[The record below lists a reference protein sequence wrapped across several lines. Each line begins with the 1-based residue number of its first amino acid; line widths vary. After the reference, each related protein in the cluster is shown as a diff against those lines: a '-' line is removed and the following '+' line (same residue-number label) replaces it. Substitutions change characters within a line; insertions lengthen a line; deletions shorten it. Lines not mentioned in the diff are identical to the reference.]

1 MTSSDANLAYTFCL
15 DQVQYAERLFS
26 KENLAI
32 LSNCVKTK
40 QRESKA
46 LVGDDSIAE
55 PAGSRGGHMT
65 ERTNGHGMYPWGRLV
80 LFVLFLIFLAIVL
93 KAMGWCVGG
102 VCDVGLDAL
111 LK

>member
-1 MTSSDANLAYTFCL
+1 MQEKIGRQS
-15 DQVQYAERLFS
+15 RL
-26 KENLAI
+26 
-32 LSNCVKTK
+32 V
-40 QRESKA
+40 RE
-46 LVGDDSIAE
+46 
-55 PAGSRGGHMT
+55 GGHMT

>member
-1 MTSSDANLAYTFCL
+1 
-15 DQVQYAERLFS
+15 
-26 KENLAI
+26 
-32 LSNCVKTK
+32 
-40 QRESKA
+40 
-46 LVGDDSIAE
+46 
-55 PAGSRGGHMT
+55 MT
-65 ERTNGHGMYPWGRLV
+65 ERTNGHGMYPWGRQV

>member
-1 MTSSDANLAYTFCL
+1 MIPSPSQL
-15 DQVQYAERLFS
+15 V
-26 KENLAI
+26 
-32 LSNCVKTK
+32 
-40 QRESKA
+40 RE
-46 LVGDDSIAE
+46 
-55 PAGSRGGHMT
+55 GGHMT

-93 KAMGWCVGG
+93 KAMGWCVVG

>member
-1 MTSSDANLAYTFCL
+1 MFPSPSQL
-15 DQVQYAERLFS
+15 V
-26 KENLAI
+26 
-32 LSNCVKTK
+32 
-40 QRESKA
+40 RE
-46 LVGDDSIAE
+46 
-55 PAGSRGGHMT
+55 GGHMT

>member
-46 LVGDDSIAE
+46 LV
-55 PAGSRGGHMT
+55 GHMT

>member
-1 MTSSDANLAYTFCL
+1 MIPSPSLL
-15 DQVQYAERLFS
+15 VREGGL
-26 KENLAI
+26 
-32 LSNCVKTK
+32 LSEISNV
-40 QRESKA
+40 
-46 LVGDDSIAE
+46 
-55 PAGSRGGHMT
+55 
-65 ERTNGHGMYPWGRLV
+65 HGMYPWGRLF

>member
-1 MTSSDANLAYTFCL
+1 
-15 DQVQYAERLFS
+15 
-26 KENLAI
+26 
-32 LSNCVKTK
+32 
-40 QRESKA
+40 
-46 LVGDDSIAE
+46 
-55 PAGSRGGHMT
+55 MT

-111 LK
+111 LKNPVSVEKTTKTEPN